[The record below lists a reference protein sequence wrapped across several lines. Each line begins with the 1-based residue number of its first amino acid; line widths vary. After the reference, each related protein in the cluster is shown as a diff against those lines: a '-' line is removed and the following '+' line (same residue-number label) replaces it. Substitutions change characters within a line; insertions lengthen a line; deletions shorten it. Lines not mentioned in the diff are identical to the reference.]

1 MSAPEIRPAR
11 PADRDATLALLLAQ
25 LREHEIATPPA
36 AVAAALDG
44 LMTHPERGSVLV
56 ATRDGRVVG
65 VAALSATWTIE
76 HGGAAMWLE
85 ELYVEPSYRSHGVG
99 RALLSAAADAAR
111 AHGARTLDL
120 EVEAS
125 HTRAANLY
133 AREGFRRLER
143 TRWVRRL

>member
-1 MSAPEIRPAR
+1 MSVPEVRPAQ
-11 PADRDATLALLLAQ
+11 PADRDAALALLLAQ
-25 LREHEIATPPA
+25 LREHDIATPPA

-44 LMTHPERGSVLV
+44 LMTRPERGSVLV
-56 ATRDGRVVG
+56 ATLDGRVVG
-65 VAALSATWTIE
+65 IAALSATWTIE
-76 HGGAAMWLE
+76 HGGRAMWLE
-85 ELYVEPSYRSHGVG
+85 ELYVEPSHRGHGVG
-99 RALLSAAADAAR
+99 GVLLSAAADAAR
-111 AHGARTLDL
+111 AHGAHTLDL

>member
-1 MSAPEIRPAR
+1 MSEPDVRPAR
-11 PADRDATLALLLAQ
+11 PADRDTALALLVAQ

-44 LMTHPERGSVLV
+44 LMSHPERGAVLV
-56 ATRDGRVVG
+56 ATLDGRVVG
-65 VAALSATWTIE
+65 IAALSATWTIE
-76 HGGAAMWLE
+76 HGGPAMWLE
-85 ELYVEPSYRSHGVG
+85 ELYVEPSYRSRGVG
-99 RALLSAAADAAR
+99 RALLSAAAAAAR
-111 AHGARTLDL
+111 ARGARTLDL

-143 TRWVRRL
+143 TRWVRRF

>member
-1 MSAPEIRPAR
+1 
-11 PADRDATLALLLAQ
+11 
-25 LREHEIATPPA
+25 
-36 AVAAALDG
+36 
-44 LMTHPERGSVLV
+44 MTHAERGAVLV
-56 ATRDGRVVG
+56 ATLDGRVVG
-65 VAALSATWTIE
+65 IAALSATWTIE
-76 HGGAAMWLE
+76 HGGPAMWLE
-85 ELYVEPSYRSHGVG
+85 ELYIEPPHRGHGVG

-111 AHGARTLDL
+111 AHGAHTLDL

>member
-1 MSAPEIRPAR
+1 MGEPEVRLAQ
-11 PADRDATLALLLAQ
+11 PADRDTALALLVAQ

-36 AVAAALDG
+36 AIAAALDG
-44 LMTHPERGSVLV
+44 LMAHPERGAVLV
-56 ATRDGRVVG
+56 ATLDGRVVG
-65 VAALSATWTIE
+65 IAALSTTWTIE
-76 HGGAAMWLE
+76 HGGSAMWLE

>member
-1 MSAPEIRPAR
+1 MGEPEVRLAQ
-11 PADRDATLALLLAQ
+11 PADRDTALALLVAQ

-36 AVAAALDG
+36 AIAAALDG
-44 LMTHPERGSVLV
+44 LMAHPERGAVLV
-56 ATRDGRVVG
+56 ATLDGRVVG
-65 VAALSATWTIE
+65 IAALSATWTIE
-76 HGGAAMWLE
+76 HGGPAMWLE
-85 ELYVEPSYRSHGVG
+85 ELYVEPSSRSRGVG
-99 RALLSAAADAAR
+99 RALLSAAADTAR
-111 AHGARTLDL
+111 ASGARTLDL

>member
-1 MSAPEIRPAR
+1 MSAPEVRPAQ
-11 PADRDATLALLLAQ
+11 PADRDTALALLLAQ
-25 LREHEIATPPA
+25 LREHEIGTPPA

-44 LMTHPERGSVLV
+44 LMTRRERGSVLV
-56 ATRDGRVVG
+56 ATLDGRVVG
-65 VAALSATWTIE
+65 IAALSATWTIE
-76 HGGAAMWLE
+76 HGGPAMWLE
-85 ELYVEPSYRSHGVG
+85 ELYVEPSHRGHGVG
-99 RALLSAAADAAR
+99 GVLLAAAADAAR
-111 AHGARTLDL
+111 AHGAHTLDL